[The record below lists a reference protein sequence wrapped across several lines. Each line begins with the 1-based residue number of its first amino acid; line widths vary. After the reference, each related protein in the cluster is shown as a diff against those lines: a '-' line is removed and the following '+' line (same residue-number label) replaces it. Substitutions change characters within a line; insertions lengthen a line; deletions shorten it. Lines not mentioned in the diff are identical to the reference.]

1 MGAVKAKPCYSG
13 ATAGAAVLLDLSQR
27 GMVCVGGGWGRD
39 CIRAR
44 VVTSQWGFG
53 TNANRR
59 EAAGA
64 AQSNALSA
72 ARGRAGMS
80 GFLSRCGD
88 SALANTGCYLDGGHF
103 DPELPGRRW
112 LQRGGVSSESLLHNL
127 TPDIISRMNIS
138 LANNE

>member
-1 MGAVKAKPCYSG
+1 MGAVKAKPRYSG

-27 GMVCVGGGWGRD
+27 GRGGWGGH

-53 TNANRR
+53 TNSNRR

-80 GFLSRCGD
+80 GFCHAAVTQPSPT
-88 SALANTGCYLDGGHF
+88 LAATWTAAILIRSCQVGAG
-103 DPELPGRRW
+103 